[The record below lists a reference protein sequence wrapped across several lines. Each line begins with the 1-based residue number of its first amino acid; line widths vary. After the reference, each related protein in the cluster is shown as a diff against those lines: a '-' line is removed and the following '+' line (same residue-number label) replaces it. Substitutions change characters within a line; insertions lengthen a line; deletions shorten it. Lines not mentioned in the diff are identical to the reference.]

1 MEVRE
6 TKVLQWIL
14 WRMKL
19 LRQCRL
25 STLREDGEG
34 EIRYHAVFENVMS
47 LWHDVLLVNLGEN
60 NTS

>member
-6 TKVLQWIL
+6 AKVLQWNL

-19 LRQCRL
+19 LRQCRQ
-25 STLREDGEG
+25 STLREDSEG
-34 EIRYHAVFENVMS
+34 KIRHHAVFESAVS